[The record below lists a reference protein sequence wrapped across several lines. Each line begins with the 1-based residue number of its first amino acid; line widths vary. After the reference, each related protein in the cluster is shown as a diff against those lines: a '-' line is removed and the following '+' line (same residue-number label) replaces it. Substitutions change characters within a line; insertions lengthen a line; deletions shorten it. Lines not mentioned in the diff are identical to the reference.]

1 MSMKTKPEL
10 TLRLSPRE
18 KQILELIAAGL
29 VDREIATELCIAYGT
44 VRNHVDKVVL
54 KLGAT
59 NRAHAVAIAIRSNI
73 I

>member
-29 VDREIATELCIAYGT
+29 VDKEIATELRIAYGT

-59 NRAHAVAIAIRSNI
+59 NRAHAVATAIRSNI